1 MSRITALLDRW
12 QIPRSRAIAHVV
24 ITVLTAGFWFLP
36 AILLEVF
43 IASSRENKIWR
54 AEKEYN
60 EKVASIQNQIEN
72 HQSTI
77 ADLKKV
83 KADLKSSIDS
93 KFEIPFELPIVW
105 LWESRELV
113 TSVTSGTTLGKTR
126 TGTVGLGW
134 NDGIGW
140 AASQGVTRGTIAS
153 HTTEMIS
160 NEFMQIDTGILRIS
174 KDFAAFIGNQFSRT
188 GHYRDILAINTDYD
202 KGIGFSIL
210 NAERIWLTRFPGEFE
225 KDIALAL
232 LSAARSQSAKATPI
246 DLTSLFQE
254 FDDNIA
260 NLELKVAQAE
270 KDLSAVIMDK
280 PVKDDSQSS

>member
-1 MSRITALLDRW
+1 
-12 QIPRSRAIAHVV
+12 
-24 ITVLTAGFWFLP
+24 LP
-36 AILLEVF
+36 
-43 IASSRENKIWR
+43 K
-54 AEKEYN
+54 
-60 EKVASIQNQIEN
+60 
-72 HQSTI
+72 
-77 ADLKKV
+77 
-83 KADLKSSIDS
+83 
-93 KFEIPFELPIVW
+93 VW
-105 LWESRELV
+105 LWESREQV

-174 KDFAAFIGNQFSRT
+174 QEFAAFIGNQFSRT

-225 KDIALAL
+225 KEIALAL
-232 LSAARSQSAKATPI
+232 LSAARTRTLKSQAI
-246 DLTSLFQE
+246 DLTSLFNQ
-254 FDDNIA
+254 FDDNIK
-260 NLELKVAQAE
+260 NLELKISRSHA
-270 KDLSAVIMDK
+270 DLSKLHENLPAEPNI
-280 PVKDDSQSS
+280 

>member
-12 QIPRSRAIAHVV
+12 QIPRRRAIVHVV
-24 ITVLTAGFWFLP
+24 ITILTAGFWFLP

-83 KADLKSSIDS
+83 KADLESSIDS

-232 LSAARSQSAKATPI
+232 LSADRYQAAKATPI

-260 NLELKVAQAE
+260 NLELKVAHAE

-280 PVKDDSQSS
+280 PVRDDSQSS